1 MNRSFSNIEYQRSA
15 AALRP
20 AVEVHSQR
28 EGFILPDHAALSAS
42 R

>member
-28 EGFILPDHAALSAS
+28 EGVSLPDHAALSAS